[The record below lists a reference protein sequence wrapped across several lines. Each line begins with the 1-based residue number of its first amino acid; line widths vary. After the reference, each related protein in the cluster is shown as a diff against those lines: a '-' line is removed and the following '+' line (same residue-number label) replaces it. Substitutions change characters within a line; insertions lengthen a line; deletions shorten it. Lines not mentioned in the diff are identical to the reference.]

1 MDIGIVGVGT
11 MGSQMLRRLL
21 AAGHHVSFVDIDPHR
36 QREATQLG
44 GRLVAKPSELGMQ
57 SDVVLM
63 SLPGPADVRAVV
75 AGEDGLL
82 TPEQPRVSVIV
93 DLSTVDP
100 STSVEMAAHAAR
112 RSVGY
117 VDSPVLGRPAGC
129 GQWTLPVGGAAADL
143 ASVQPVLSS
152 LAARVVSVGAVGSGN
167 TVKLLNNLMF
177 GAINGVVVECMAAA
191 PRLGVDPGLF
201 YDVISKSNAASVSN
215 LFLDIGPRI
224 VDRDFSPA
232 FRLSLLD
239 KDVRLGV
246 ELLSGIGIDPLIG
259 TAVAKLIERSH
270 ALTIGDLD
278 TSALVTVYE
287 ADDAAR

>member
-1 MDIGIVGVGT
+1 MEIGIVGVGT

-21 AAGHHVSFVDIDPHR
+21 AAGHQISFVDIDPQR

-44 GRLVAKPSELGMQ
+44 GRQVDKPSELSMH

-63 SLPGPADVRAVV
+63 SLPFPADVRAVV
-75 AGEDGLL
+75 AGDEGLL
-82 TPEQPRVSVIV
+82 SPEQPRVSVIV

-117 VDSPVLGRPAGC
+117 VDSPVLGRPARC
-129 GQWTLPVGGAAADL
+129 GQWTLPVGGATADV

-191 PRLGVDPGLF
+191 PRLGIEPGLF

-224 VDRDFSPA
+224 VDREFSPA
-232 FRLSLLD
+232 FRMSLLD

-246 ELLSGIGIDPLIG
+246 ELLSGIGMDPLIG

-270 ALTIGDLD
+270 ALEIGDLD
-278 TSALVTVYE
+278 TSALVKVYE